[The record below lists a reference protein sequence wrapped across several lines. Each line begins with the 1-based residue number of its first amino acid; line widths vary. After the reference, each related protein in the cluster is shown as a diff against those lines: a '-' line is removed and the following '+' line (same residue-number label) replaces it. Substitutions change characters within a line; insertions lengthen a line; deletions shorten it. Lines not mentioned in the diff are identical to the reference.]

1 MTTQELQMLQALPLE
16 IKIEKTKARIREW
29 VYHWGKDNVYVSFS
43 GGKDSTVL
51 LDLVRQE
58 FPDIEAVFADT
69 GLEYPEIRQFVNTF
83 ENVTTLRPKMKFKE
97 VIDKY
102 GYPVISK
109 EVAIKLHELAR
120 TKSEYLKIKY
130 IEGLRRDGTPTHF
143 KLSKKWY
150 FLLEAPFKI
159 SHQCCNI
166 MKKNPIKI
174 YEKSGKVPFIGTMA
188 QESRVRL
195 QLYLKNNCNSFDTK
209 RPTSQPLSFWTE
221 QDILLYI
228 KQNNLPICSVYR
240 YIIEDD
246 KGKLKTT
253 GESRTGCFACGF
265 GCHLEKEPNRF
276 QRMKETHPKLY
287 DYCIREENGLGLGK
301 VLDFI
306 NVKY

>member
-1 MTTQELQMLQALPLE
+1 MDNLQLSQLQALDLE
-16 IKIEKTKARIREW
+16 TKIMKTKARIREW
-29 VYHWGKDNVYVSFS
+29 YYHWGGEVYISFS

-51 LDLVRQE
+51 LDIVRQE
-58 FPDIEAVFADT
+58 FPDIEAVFVDT
-69 GLEYPEIRQFVNTF
+69 GLEYPEIRKFVNTF
-83 ENVTTLRPKMKFKE
+83 DNVTILKPKMSFKE
-97 VIDKY
+97 VVEKY

-109 EVAIKLHELAR
+109 EVAIKVHELAR

-130 IEGLRRDGTPTHF
+130 IEGLRRDGTLTHF

-195 QLYLKNNCNSFDTK
+195 QLYLKNNCNSFNTK

-228 KQNNLPICSVYR
+228 KKNNLPICSVYGD
-240 YIIEDD
+240 IIEDEN
-246 KGKLKTT
+246 GKLKTT
-253 GESRTGCFACGF
+253 GESRTGCYACMF
-265 GCHLEKEPNRF
+265 GITHDRTPNRF
-276 QRMKETHPKLY
+276 QSMKRTHPKLY
-287 DYCIREENGLGLGK
+287 DYCMREENGLGLAK
-301 VLDFI
+301 ILNYLQI
-306 NVKY
+306 KY